1 MKEKEPGD
9 DLFASF
15 VCNLNLSGLTGTK
28 IILWLVAI
36 TVVSYAFGFAIFGLS
51 GGLSPCP
58 EPVASPFNRMAFTSV
73 NTSSFPLEGASSGE
87 VRIILGAGELTV
99 QGGAQ
104 PDNLMETTVYSGSSM
119 MQPDYAVSRSGSAQR
134 VAMTET
140 GHKKKDWVFAHSP
153 GSWENLWI
161 ARLSPHVPL
170 TLDVKLGAGDCTLM
184 LGTLDL
190 SGLSLDTGAGETTV
204 DLSGYRGGVFSGR
217 INQGVG
223 DLTVRVPRES
233 NTRIVINQGIGDIDD
248 NGFVTAGKE
257 YTTPGFNRENPA
269 IGILIDQGV
278 GDIRI
283 EAV

>member
-15 VCNLNLSGLTGTK
+15 VFNLNLSGLTGTK

-36 TVVSYAFGFAIFGLS
+36 TVVSFAIGFGILAAT
-51 GGLSPCP
+51 GALSPSAGQK
-58 EPVASPFNRMAFTSV
+58 ASPFFASAIATPNTTAFA
-73 NTSSFPLEGASSGE
+73 LDGATAGS
-87 VRIILGAGELTV
+87 VRITMGAGELTV
-99 QGGAQ
+99 RDGA
-104 PDNLMETTVYSGSSM
+104 PDGYLMESSVFSTAPEWQPQYVQSVGGSGTTVTMTDPGNTGKEWFSVDS
-119 MQPDYAVSRSGSAQR
+119 PNTWEVALARS
-134 VAMTET
+134 
-140 GHKKKDWVFAHSP
+140 
-153 GSWENLWI
+153 
-161 ARLSPHVPL
+161 VPISL
-170 TLDVKLGAGDCTLM
+170 EVKLGAGDCTLM

-248 NGFVTAGKE
+248 NGFVSTGKE
-257 YTTPGFNRENPA
+257 YTTPGFNREKPV